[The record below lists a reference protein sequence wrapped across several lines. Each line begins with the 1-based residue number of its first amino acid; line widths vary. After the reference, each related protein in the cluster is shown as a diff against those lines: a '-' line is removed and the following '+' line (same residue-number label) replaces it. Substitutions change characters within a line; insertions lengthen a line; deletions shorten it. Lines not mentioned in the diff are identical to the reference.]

1 MSREINRLNAELTD
15 LQKDLELIH
24 KNHILKQEIEQ
35 LKKELAP
42 VIAKIEAEIEADEAK
57 KQSGKIACHTKHP
70 PKLK

>member
-57 KQSGKIACHTKHP
+57 KQKP
-70 PKLK
+70 